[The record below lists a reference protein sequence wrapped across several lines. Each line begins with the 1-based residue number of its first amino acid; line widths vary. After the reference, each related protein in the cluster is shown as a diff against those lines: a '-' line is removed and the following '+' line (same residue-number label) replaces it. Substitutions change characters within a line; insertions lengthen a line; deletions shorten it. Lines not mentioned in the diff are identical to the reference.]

1 MVIGGGIIAPIRSN
15 LADLPGRIVA
25 AQTQRVLLASLL
37 AVLLPVAV
45 RAGSGKSNN
54 DLPAEHINTQDRF
67 GLIRGLNAE
76 FVFVRRLFP
85 QGTKGLSI
93 KNGVVTPSE
102 AEVQMT
108 AAQYGP
114 AARPG
119 DRAQITDVN
128 FKGNSIVFEINGGAK
143 KKKKWYQHIEV
154 GMGGGT
160 TAIAPDNA
168 PNPHG
173 SYVALQFDHYIPDL
187 TPDQVKKLLAPVFD
201 FSALSATEAYI
212 DAMPPK
218 VKQAMKNH
226 EVLVGMNR
234 EMVVY
239 SKGRPEQKVREHD
252 SLGDYEEWIYGHPPQ
267 EVEFVRIYGDEVKR
281 VELMKLDGEKIV
293 KTQAEVAVPV
303 AGGIPTTDVAS
314 AQTQQ
319 AGSANQQPAAGG
331 KAPTLMRPGE
341 QPAHPADPNTIE
353 VPVTPRDPSRV
364 PDTGPPQPP
373 PPQ

>member
-1 MVIGGGIIAPIRSN
+1 MISVPARP
-15 LADLPGRIVA
+15 ADKPSADQLP
-25 AQTQRVLLASLL
+25 
-37 AVLLPVAV
+37 
-45 RAGSGKSNN
+45 K
-54 DLPAEHINTQDRF
+54 EHINTQDRF
-67 GLIRGLNAE
+67 YLIRGLNAE

-85 QGTKGLSI
+85 QGTKGLI
-93 KNGVVTPSE
+93 IHNGQVTPSE
-102 AEVQMT
+102 SEVMMT

-119 DRAQITDVN
+119 DRAQITDVS

-154 GMGGGT
+154 GMGGGST
-160 TAIAPDNA
+160 PIAPDNN

-173 SYVALQFDHYIPDL
+173 SYAALQFDHYIPNL

-212 DAMPPK
+212 DAMPPR

-234 EMVVY
+234 EMVIY

-267 EVEFVRIYGDEVKR
+267 DVEFVRIYGDEVKR
-281 VELMKLDGEKIV
+281 VELMKLDGEKVV
-293 KTQAEVAVPV
+293 KTQPEVAVP
-303 AGGIPTTDVAS
+303 AQGGIPTTEV
-314 AQTQQ
+314 
-319 AGSANQQPAAGG
+319 AGG
-331 KAPTLMRPGE
+331 QKSQPQQQTANAGGQPGAKPPTLMRPGE
-341 QPAHPADPNTIE
+341 QPEHQADPNTIE
-353 VPVTPRDPSRV
+353 VPAKPRDPSRV
-364 PDTGPPQPP
+364 PDTGPPTPP

>member
-1 MVIGGGIIAPIRSN
+1 MPICTEVIVTSTP
-15 LADLPGRIVA
+15 
-25 AQTQRVLLASLL
+25 QRVLLASLL
-37 AVLLPVAV
+37 AFLLIPVMA
-45 RAGSGKSNN
+45 RAADKPKG
-54 DLPAEHINTQDRF
+54 DELPREHINTQDRF
-67 GLIRGLNAE
+67 SLIRGLNAE

-85 QGTKGLSI
+85 QGTKGLTI
-93 KNGVVTPSE
+93 HNGMVTPSE
-102 AEVQMT
+102 GEVMMT

-119 DRAQITDVN
+119 DRAQITGVT
-128 FKGNSIVFEINGGAK
+128 FKSNSIVFEINGGARK
-143 KKKKWYQHIEV
+143 KKRWYQHIEV

-160 TAIAPDNA
+160 TAIAPDNN

-201 FSALSATEAYI
+201 FGALSASEAYI

-234 EMVVY
+234 EMVIY

-267 EVEFVRIYGDEVKR
+267 DVEFVRIYGDEVKR
-281 VELMKLDGEKIV
+281 VELMKLDGEKVV
-293 KTQAEVAVPV
+293 KTQPEMSVPV
-303 AGGIPTTDVAS
+303 AGGIPTTDVAA
-314 AQTQQ
+314 AQKTE
-319 AGSANQQPAAGG
+319 QQPAGNAGQPG
-331 KAPTLMRPGE
+331 SKAPSLIRPGE
-341 QPAHPADPNTIE
+341 QPEHPSEPSTVE
-353 VPVTPRDPSRV
+353 VPMTPRDPSRV
-364 PDTGPPQPP
+364 PDSGPPAPP